1 MNKHQI
7 KRALKKKFKSFF
19 GIREITVI
27 NEAVHLEKEVIF
39 IAIPKT
45 GTTSLR
51 TQLKQA
57 GKPLIRNPHLNIN
70 QIRDAI
76 YFFLLKEALGV
87 NISFPNANHPSDDEL
102 RQKAEKIF
110 HSFFK
115 FSAVRNPWA
124 RAVSLYYRREGVSLE
139 GPQIS
144 DRMGFESF
152 CENHIYASDTCRQ
165 PTLHKNQIDWLLS
178 PQGDMLMDY
187 VYKLEDFDQAIE
199 DIKNLT
205 DGRLILDNVER
216 NVNQNSKSRDYR
228 QLYNDHSRKI
238 IQKRFEKDIDYFKYT
253 F

>member
-19 GIREITVI
+19 GVREITVI

-124 RAVSLYYRREGVSLE
+124 RAVSLYFRREGVQLKDKLTFH
-139 GPQIS
+139 G
-144 DRMGFESF
+144 F
-152 CENHIYASDTCRQ
+152 CEKHMYASDTCRH
-165 PTLHKNQIDWLLS
+165 PTLHKNQYDWLSSKEGEL
-178 PQGDMLMDY
+178 LVDY
-187 VYKLEDFDQAIE
+187 FYKVEDFESAIV
-199 DIKNLT
+199 DI
-205 DGRLILDNVER
+205 
-216 NVNQNSKSRDYR
+216 
-228 QLYNDHSRKI
+228 
-238 IQKRFEKDIDYFKYT
+238 
-253 F
+253 